1 MVGFP
6 GESDEHFEE
15 LCRFIK
21 EIKFDK
27 MGCFTYSA
35 EEDTPAAEYDNQI
48 DEEVKKRRAD
58 VLMDIQ
64 YSISEQLNKAR
75 VGNTYKVIVDS
86 FDDGMYNGR
95 AYFDSPEIDSGI
107 IFKSN
112 DKLEIGEFVNVK
124 ITGCDG
130 YDLIGEKV

>member
-1 MVGFP
+1 
-6 GESDEHFEE
+6 
-15 LCRFIK
+15 
-21 EIKFDK
+21 

-64 YSISEQLNKAR
+64 YSISEQRNKAR

-86 FDDGMYNGR
+86 
-95 AYFDSPEIDSGI
+95 
-107 IFKSN
+107 
-112 DKLEIGEFVNVK
+112 LTTVC
-124 ITGCDG
+124 ITAE
-130 YDLIGEKV
+130 LILILPRLTAE